1 MTEKKFLLLSL
12 GDEKAK
18 HLADV
23 LGNKTCKK
31 IIDLLAEKEASEQ
44 DIASELKIP
53 LNTVE
58 YNLKKLEKSGLIEKS
73 KSFFWSRK
81 GKKIAMYKIF
91 NKSIII
97 SPKKANISSKIKSI
111 LPAVLLGGVGALL
124 IKYLIKP
131 VQETKL
137 YAAESTSV
145 MASSPITSASSFLSY
160 IQSLPN
166 WYWFSLGVIITVII
180 FTILNWRKL

>member
-1 MTEKKFLLLSL
+1 MTEKKFILVSL
-12 GDEKAK
+12 EDEKAK

-23 LGNKTCKK
+23 LGNKTCNK

-44 DIASELKIP
+44 DVSQKLEIP

-73 KSFFWSRK
+73 KSFFWSKK
-81 GKKIAMYKIF
+81 GKKIAMYKLS

-97 SPKKANISSKIKSI
+97 SPKKSNALSKIKSI
-111 LPAVLLGGVGALL
+111 VPAILLGGIGALL

-137 YAAESTSV
+137 YATAQATEFAPT
-145 MASSPITSASSFLSY
+145 ATTNFAGY

-166 WYWFSLGVIITVII
+166 WYWFSLGAVLAILII
-180 FTILNWRKL
+180 TILNWRKL